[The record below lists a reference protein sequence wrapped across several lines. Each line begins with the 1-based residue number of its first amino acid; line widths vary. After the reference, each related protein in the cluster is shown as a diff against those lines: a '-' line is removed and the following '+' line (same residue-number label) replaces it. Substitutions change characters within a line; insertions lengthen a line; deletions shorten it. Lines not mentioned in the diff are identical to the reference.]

1 MIDLSYHR
9 KERPKRTEPEE
20 ILCGILA
27 IAIWTIIIFG
37 IMAGL

>member
-9 KERPKRTEPEE
+9 KQQPKRWEPEE
-20 ILCGILA
+20 IIVAGLA
-27 IAIWTIIIFG
+27 IVIWVGIVFG